1 MTRVQLIYNNVYDDA
16 ATCDQSRVA
25 TWENTTEDA
34 PKCLNFHWR
43 MNVCSFKINLI
54 SSSLNTSVISGK
66 QLKSL
71 WSDNTVRFVFGWK
84 MWFVFWQTF
93 ISIPVTLM
101 SGFRRVITL
110 LIKHVAT
117 ADSCKAK
124 HIKASE
130 MRHARLLLFCFGSTR
145 NTDDWRLL
153 FPWQI
158 AFELLSNL
166 SVTVTSL
173 CLSVLPQQSVSVFNP
188 SVSLTN
194 KL

>member
-1 MTRVQLIYNNVYDDA
+1 
-16 ATCDQSRVA
+16 
-25 TWENTTEDA
+25 
-34 PKCLNFHWR
+34 

-66 QLKSL
+66 QLKIL
-71 WSDNTVRFVFGWK
+71 WFDNTVRFVFGWK
-84 MWFVFWQTF
+84 MWFVLWQTF
-93 ISIPVTLM
+93 ISIPVTSM
-101 SGFRRVITL
+101 SGFRWVITL
-110 LIKHVAT
+110 LIKHVAA